1 MWSFWTKVFVEILN
15 RKELKDETFR
25 NFYRIAV
32 CSPNDY
38 WRPGCCWWSVSTS
51 GLRSQT
57 TKTQGLGYKR
67 VSRSLNQVTLKRSLG
82 DHYCGGSIINYNKVI
97 TAAHCKQPNNNWSA
111 SAGSVNLNAQ
121 RQQIAGSSQVILRRQ
136 KTKVYLVIDR
146 GMKLCSDS
154 RMIVKF
160 TWRLFLDESEGSFLV
175 LIWVHH
181 FFAPFRGSEF
191 II

>member
-1 MWSFWTKVFVEILN
+1 MLRNRFRILAKASLVISMRKAQMWSFWTKVFVEILN

-25 NFYRIAV
+25 NFYRITV

-38 WRPGCCWWSVSTS
+38 WWSGCCWWSVSTS

-121 RQQIAGSSQVILRRQ
+121 RQQIAGSSQVKINSQ
-136 KTKVYLVIDR
+136 ETKNKSLFGDRSGLWDCAVIR
-146 GMKLCSDS
+146 G
-154 RMIVKF
+154 
-160 TWRLFLDESEGSFLV
+160 W
-175 LIWVHH
+175 
-181 FFAPFRGSEF
+181 
-191 II
+191 